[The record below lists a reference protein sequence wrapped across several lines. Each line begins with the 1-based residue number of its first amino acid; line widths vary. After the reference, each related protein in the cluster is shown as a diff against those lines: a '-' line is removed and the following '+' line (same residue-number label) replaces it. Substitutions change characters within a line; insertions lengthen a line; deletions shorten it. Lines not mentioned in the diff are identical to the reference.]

1 MTDEQRTYNVGI
13 LTIADFKI
21 LARRNAAVA
30 RNDLA
35 EITQTLPLCI
45 GILEKVAPWV
55 EGEPLTS
62 YGFHLN
68 AMMEAVADAANP
80 KSAPEANASAT

>member
-1 MTDEQRTYNVGI
+1 MERIYNVGI
-13 LTIADFKI
+13 LTMADFKI
-21 LARRNAAVA
+21 IARRNAAVA
-30 RNDLA
+30 RNDNA

-55 EGEPLTS
+55 ADEPLLS
-62 YGFHLN
+62 YGSHLN

-80 KSAPEANASAT
+80 KSGNEANASVT